1 MTHAEGGHV
10 RAAHQASRRSFAG
23 VSCSLCALLDD
34 FILTVFS
41 FVSTMFSFEKGGT
54 KQPRNHNNI
63 NEKDIS

>member
-41 FVSTMFSFEKGGT
+41 FPRCFLLRKGVQSNQEKRRIKMKKT
-54 KQPRNHNNI
+54 
-63 NEKDIS
+63 